1 MSRSRNSIVGK
12 RPRRSVD
19 ILDAWPERCCRQAS
33 SAVDEIYQAE
43 QVRSVEQVF
52 CHTEAADVRDVSS
65 SRGWQLSRRVGRE
78 VQLRTSRPI
87 WGAICTRSRHRMSSG
102 SCFPA
107 PVAAWRHEE
116 LSGSGKARPG
126 RARPRRPVRREAYIC
141 VFLDFSTMGNRD
153 TTRELLFEAALDQ
166 FGTFG
171 FQGTTHADVAAAA
184 GIARTTFY
192 EYFSSTEDLLVQMVE
207 AKLPELVEDLIS
219 GVPSDLSP
227 RERLAGLTTRMI
239 EFVGTDHLGLILHTE
254 VPRLSADAQARIAKA
269 HGGLTESFGAVY
281 REGVASGGFRA
292 LPPALV
298 GSLMYQVIMTAGQT
312 VMDSAEPKKQVHEIA
327 EAATTFLLAGL
338 AAD

>member
-1 MSRSRNSIVGK
+1 M
-12 RPRRSVD
+12 
-19 ILDAWPERCCRQAS
+19 
-33 SAVDEIYQAE
+33 
-43 QVRSVEQVF
+43 
-52 CHTEAADVRDVSS
+52 
-65 SRGWQLSRRVGRE
+65 
-78 VQLRTSRPI
+78 
-87 WGAICTRSRHRMSSG
+87 
-102 SCFPA
+102 
-107 PVAAWRHEE
+107 
-116 LSGSGKARPG
+116 
-126 RARPRRPVRREAYIC
+126 
-141 VFLDFSTMGNRD
+141 FLDFSTMGNRD
-153 TTRELLFEAALDQ
+153 ATRELLFEAALDQ

-207 AKLPELVEDLIS
+207 AKLPELVEDLLS
-219 GVPSDLSP
+219 GVASDLSP
-227 RERLAGLTTRMI
+227 RERLSGLTTRMI

-254 VPRLSADAQARIAKA
+254 VPRLSTDAQARIAKA

-338 AAD
+338 AAG